1 MTLIRRYFLTLP
13 LMCLPLMSLSA
24 LSAQA
29 ADETQTD
36 SASQKQQIMI
46 VLDGSNSMW
55 GKIGEKHKIEL
66 ARSSIRTLVGEA
78 NNNIAFG
85 LIAYGHRKKS
95 SCQYIKTLSEPA
107 AIPRDQLIQ
116 TAESIMPRG
125 KSPVSDA
132 LRTAAKQLE
141 NDQGLTG
148 RILLVSDGVE
158 SCGGDPCKTA
168 QQLVESNP
176 NLQIDVIGFNPDKE
190 AQLECIAENG
200 KGAFVLANDTKRLQT
215 LLAGLKAQT
224 TTTAPQSDDGTQTT
238 ETTDTNNVDPA
249 TPGTLSLR
257 IAGDSDNP
265 IQRANFFIYDDK
277 NTNVAHFI
285 ARKHVK
291 EFLEPGTYTVRAN
304 WYQFSQT
311 DTVTI
316 KPGQQ
321 LEHAFQFGKTGILN
335 LKATDGTQQPVQ
347 ANYTVYKKTGEYIDS
362 HVLRQEITTPLPVG
376 QYRIKARVGEF
387 TLEKELEVSAG
398 QQISHLFT
406 FTE

>member
-1 MTLIRRYFLTLP
+1 MTFIRRYFLTLP
-13 LMCLPLMSLSA
+13 LICLPLVSLFSLPA
-24 LSAQA
+24 HAEEQA
-29 ADETQTD
+29 ATATV
-36 SASQKQQIMI
+36 QKQQTMI

-78 NNNIAFG
+78 NDTIEFG

-107 AIPRDQLIQ
+107 ATPREKLIE
-116 TAESIMPRG
+116 TAEGIMPRG
-125 KSPVSDA
+125 KSPVSQA
-132 LRTAAKQLE
+132 LTTAATQLD
-141 NDQGLTG
+141 NHSG

-168 QQLVESNP
+168 QQLTDKHP
-176 NLQIDVIGFNPDKE
+176 NLQIDVIGFNPAKE

-215 LLAGLKAQT
+215 LLAGLKAQATPPSTAT
-224 TTTAPQSDDGTQTT
+224 TGDTTSTGDKA
-238 ETTDTNNVDPA
+238 ETVNVDP
-249 TPGTLSLR
+249 TIPGTLSLR
-257 IAGDSDNP
+257 IAGTEDSP
-265 IQRANFFIYDDK
+265 IQRANYFIYDEN
-277 NTNVAHFI
+277 NTSVAHFI

-311 DTVTI
+311 NTVTI

-321 LEHAFQFGKTGILN
+321 LEHEFQFGKTGILN
-335 LKATDGTQQPVQ
+335 LKASDGQQKPVR
-347 ANYTVYKKTGEYIDS
+347 ANYTVYKKTGEYVDS
-362 HVLRQEITTPLPVG
+362 HVLRQEITTPLPIG
-376 QYRIKARVGEF
+376 QYRIKARLGDF
-387 TLEKELEVSAG
+387 TQEKELEVSAG

-406 FTE
+406 FAE

>member
-1 MTLIRRYFLTLP
+1 MTFIRRYFLTLP
-13 LMCLPLMSLSA
+13 LICLPLASLSYLPA
-24 LSAQA
+24 HAEEQA
-29 ADETQTD
+29 ATATV
-36 SASQKQQIMI
+36 QKQQTMI

-78 NNNIAFG
+78 NNTIEFG

-107 AIPRDQLIQ
+107 ATPREKLIE
-116 TAESIMPRG
+116 TAEGIMPRG
-125 KSPVSDA
+125 KSPVSQA
-132 LRTAAKQLE
+132 LTTAANQLD
-141 NDQGLTG
+141 NHSG

-168 QQLVESNP
+168 QQLTDKHP
-176 NLQIDVIGFNPDKE
+176 NLQIDVIGFNPAKE

-215 LLAGLKAQT
+215 LLAGLKAQATPPITLTAT
-224 TTTAPQSDDGTQTT
+224 TGDTVS
-238 ETTDTNNVDPA
+238 TDKKAEVVNVDPT

-257 IAGDSDNP
+257 IAGTEDSP
-265 IQRANFFIYDDK
+265 IQRANYFIYDEN
-277 NTNVAHFI
+277 NTSVAHFI

-311 DTVTI
+311 NTVTI

-321 LEHAFQFGKTGILN
+321 LEHEFQFGKTGILN
-335 LKATDGTQQPVQ
+335 LKASDGQQKPVQ
-347 ANYTVYKKTGEYIDS
+347 ANYTVYKKTGEYVDS
-362 HVLRQEITTPLPVG
+362 HILRQEITTPLPIG
-376 QYRIKARVGEF
+376 QYHIKARLGDF
-387 TLEKELEVSAG
+387 TQEKELEVSAG

-406 FTE
+406 FAE